1 MGVGSVQHGI
11 LVGSLAEQGYEE
23 PVCWAVHLGK
33 VRTSWPWVCGSEMVA
48 VSLSS
53 ADTLLL
59 LLRGLFFLQSG
70 STLGFKKLKSMALY
84 PEF

>member
-1 MGVGSVQHGI
+1 M
-11 LVGSLAEQGYEE
+11 
-23 PVCWAVHLGK
+23 
-33 VRTSWPWVCGSEMVA
+33 RGSEMVA
-48 VSLSS
+48 VTLAS